1 MTLAIVY
8 VNCIPE
14 GQDSAQMHVRKVD
27 GVIES
32 YTTSGAYD
40 MILKVKAETESEL
53 RDIIRNVKKIS
64 GIGSAI
70 TSIVLD
76 GHEKTD

>member
-14 GQDSAQMHVRKVD
+14 GQDSAQMHIKKVD

-40 MILKVKAETESEL
+40 MILKVKAETESDL
-53 RDIIRNVKKIS
+53 REIIKNVKKIS
-64 GIGSAI
+64 GICSAI
-70 TSIVLD
+70 TSIVFE
-76 GHEKTD
+76 GHEKVS